1 MRKWIIDTDTGS
13 DDAVALLLALGC
25 GEVEVLGITTVA
37 GNVPLDKATRNALM
51 TVQVAGAKLPV
62 YPGAAKP
69 LFRNLVTAVNV
80 HGQDGMG
87 DLGLIHPQQ
96 KPQQRHAVDY
106 ILDTVRAAPGEIEL
120 VTIGPVTNIAL
131 AILKEPET
139 MRQVKHIWS
148 MAGAGFG
155 VGNTTPVAEFNV
167 YVDAES
173 FAVLLG
179 AGIPLTMIGTDVCF
193 GQAAW
198 DEADMAL
205 LEGGGGEAAR
215 HAVQCN
221 RTLCELNLRRC
232 GQKIVDLPDAVAM
245 AVALWPD
252 ITLDAPACTCYCCTK
267 EQPAY
272 GQVIVNDHS
281 HLLAI
286 EGPDAPANA
295 TVVRKIDEM
304 QYKNRLNKVLLGMR

>member
-87 DLGLIHPQQ
+87 DIGLIHPDA

-205 LEGGGGEAAR
+205 LEGGGEAAR
-215 HAVQCN
+215 YAVQCN
-221 RTLCELNLRRC
+221 RTLCEFNLRRC

-267 EQPAY
+267 EEPAY
-272 GQVIVNDHS
+272 GQVIVDDHS

-286 EGPDAPANA
+286 ESPDAPANA
-295 TVVRKIDEM
+295 AVVRKIEEVE
-304 QYKNRLNKVLLGMR
+304 YKNRLNKVLLAMR